1 VAGVARAAKEPDA
14 VSTMRAVRFASTGGV
29 EVLSLDTVPIP
40 EPSATQVVITLDAI
54 GVNFIDTYYRRGL
67 YPAALPATPGQEGA
81 GIVRA
86 VGASVADVRVG
97 DRVVFA
103 GSMVGAYAE
112 QVAIDASQVV
122 PIPEGLTSET
132 ACAAILQGMTAH
144 YLVDGAFALRP
155 GQVAL
160 VHAAA
165 GGTGQALVQLAKRA
179 GATVIGTVSSDEKAR
194 IAAARGCDLVI
205 RYDVDDF
212 TARAREFTGGRG
224 VDVVYDGVGAR
235 TFDGSLRALARRGTC
250 VLFGQAS
257 GPVSPFDPQLLNQR
271 GSLFLTRPKLGNY
284 TATREELLWRAGD
297 VLRAARDGS
306 LTVEIGVRWPLA
318 EAAAAQTAL
327 ESGATTGK
335 VLLTP

>member
-1 VAGVARAAKEPDA
+1 
-14 VSTMRAVRFASTGGV
+14 MRAIRFAGTGGV
-29 EVLSLDTVPIP
+29 EVLSLDTVPVP
-40 EPSATQVVITLDAI
+40 MPSATQVVIALESI

-81 GIVRA
+81 GVVRA
-86 VGASVADVRVG
+86 VGASVTDVRVG

-112 QVAIDASQVV
+112 QVGVEVSQVV
-122 PIPEGLTSET
+122 PVPDGLSSEL
-132 ACAAILQGMTAH
+132 ACAAMLQGMTAH
-144 YLVDGAFALRP
+144 YLVDGAFVLRP
-155 GQVAL
+155 GHVAL

-179 GATVIGTVSSDEKAR
+179 GATVIGTVSSDAKAR
-194 IAAARGCDLVI
+194 IAAERGCDLVI
-205 RYDVDDF
+205 RYDVEDF
-212 TARAREFTGGRG
+212 TARAKEFTGGRG

-235 TFDGSLRALARRGTC
+235 TFDGSLRALARRGSC

-257 GPVSPFDPQLLNQR
+257 GPVAPFDPQVLNQR
-271 GSLFLTRPKLGNY
+271 GSLFLTRPKLGDY
-284 TATREELLWRAGD
+284 TATRDELLWRAGD
-297 VLRAARDGS
+297 VLRSVRDGA
-306 LTVEIGVRWPLA
+306 LTIEIGGRWPLA

-335 VLLTP
+335 VLLIP